1 MVQSTSTMITM
12 LVDAMEMSVITF
24 VLHKSVDLSCP
35 VEMFYH
41 IFFFLPIMQSH
52 LFLSKMKRIEAV
64 IVHCKEKVNL
74 LVDLFCMKRSETIY
88 SCCFRAF

>member
-1 MVQSTSTMITM
+1 MVHSTSTMITM

-41 IFFFLPIMQSH
+41 IFFFFAKSSVLI
-52 LFLSKMKRIEAV
+52 
-64 IVHCKEKVNL
+64 
-74 LVDLFCMKRSETIY
+74 
-88 SCCFRAF
+88 

>member
-1 MVQSTSTMITM
+1 MVHSTSTMITM

-41 IFFFLPIMQSH
+41 FFFLPVMQSH

-64 IVHCKEKVNL
+64 VVHCKEKVNL
-74 LVDLFCMKRSETIY
+74 LMDIFFMKRSETIY

>member
-1 MVQSTSTMITM
+1 MVHSTSTMITM

-41 IFFFLPIMQSH
+41 FFFFCL
-52 LFLSKMKRIEAV
+52 LCKV
-64 IVHCKEKVNL
+64 ICSYL
-74 LVDLFCMKRSETIY
+74 R
-88 SCCFRAF
+88 